1 VKLLVQEI
9 VDGIATG
16 AIYGILALALVII
29 YRSTSF
35 INFAQ
40 GEMAMVSTF
49 LAWQLTQWNVGV
61 VPAILISIG
70 LAFVGGMLIQAAVI
84 RPMEG
89 APELA
94 LVIVTVGL
102 FLGINQMTGLIWGHE
117 VKSFPSAFPDEVL
130 SIAGARIGVGKLGV
144 LAVLLVEIG
153 LLYGI
158 LLGTRFGLA
167 MRAVAVNLES
177 SELVG
182 IPTRR
187 IVMLAWGIATALGAV
202 AGAMVA
208 PQLFLWPGM
217 MFPVLIYS
225 MAAATLG
232 GFDSPLGAVLAGL
245 ILGVVEN
252 LAGTYITIV
261 GPDLKIAVALLVIVI
276 VLLVRPSGLFGSH
289 VSVRV

>member
-187 IVMLAWGIATALGAV
+187 IVMLAWGIATALV
-202 AGAMVA
+202 
-208 PQLFLWPGM
+208 LS
-217 MFPVLIYS
+217 PVQW
-225 MAAATLG
+225 
-232 GFDSPLGAVLAGL
+232 
-245 ILGVVEN
+245 
-252 LAGTYITIV
+252 
-261 GPDLKIAVALLVIVI
+261 LL
-276 VLLVRPSGLFGSH
+276 RSYFFGQE
-289 VSVRV
+289 